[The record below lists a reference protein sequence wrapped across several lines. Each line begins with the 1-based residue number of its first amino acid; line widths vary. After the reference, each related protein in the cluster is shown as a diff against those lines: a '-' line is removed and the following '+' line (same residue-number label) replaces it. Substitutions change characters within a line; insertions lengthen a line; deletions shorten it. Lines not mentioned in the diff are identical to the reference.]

1 MDPIDAAIIA
11 WLVKEITLA
20 YGKAK
25 AKEAFSESISQ
36 MANLSEER
44 IAELKQSAFEYIDSL

>member
-20 YGKAK
+20 YGKDEAK
-25 AKEAFSESISQ
+25 KTFSESISQ
-36 MANLSEER
+36 LTNLSEER
-44 IAELKQSAFEYIDSL
+44 IEELKLSAFEYIDSL